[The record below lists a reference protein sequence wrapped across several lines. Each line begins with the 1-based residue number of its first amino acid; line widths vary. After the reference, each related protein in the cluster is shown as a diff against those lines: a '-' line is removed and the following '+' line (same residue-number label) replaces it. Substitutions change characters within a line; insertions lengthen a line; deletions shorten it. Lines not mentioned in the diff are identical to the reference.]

1 MENLGWDEVH
11 LSANWYWYLLVH
23 REGTSQH
30 EEHEANGPSKGQA
43 DESLKVGAEGE
54 PSAGIMSHIF
64 PLKAAE
70 TIPSWQQGP
79 PGGYCGYH
87 VMNQLISRVNSYH

>member
-1 MENLGWDEVH
+1 MGNLGWDEVH

-54 PSAGIMSHIF
+54 PSAGNIPHIF
-64 PLKAAE
+64 PPETGRDNPILAA
-70 TIPSWQQGP
+70 GP
-79 PGGYCGYH
+79 PRAAI
-87 VMNQLISRVNSYH
+87 VAIM